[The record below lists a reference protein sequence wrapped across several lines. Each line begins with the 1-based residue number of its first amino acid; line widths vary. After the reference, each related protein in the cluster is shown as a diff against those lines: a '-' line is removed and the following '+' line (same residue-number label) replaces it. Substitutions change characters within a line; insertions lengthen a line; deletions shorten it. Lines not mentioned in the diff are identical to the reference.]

1 MNVECTF
8 RKSAMDQLVAK
19 YFSRAFAHEK
29 LGNGN
34 KRVIARVSGD
44 VLEIYTNE
52 VTVDANGTARTSNTY
67 SPFYKV
73 NRFYITISTG
83 KTDEPKFNC
92 IVHRLDDVKQV
103 RQLRLPE
110 TVTEVVEMRFSANA
124 RKLVVVCNVGQ
135 HISIY
140 QYDTFNGDG
149 GIVKETVVQTGDNY
163 RLALNVQC
171 AI

>member
-8 RKSAMDQLVAK
+8 RKSAMDALIATH
-19 YFSRAFAHEK
+19 FNRAFAHEK

-73 NRFYITISTG
+73 NWFYITISTG
-83 KTDEPKFNC
+83 KTDEPNFNC
-92 IVHRLDDVKQV
+92 IVHRLDDVKEV

-124 RKLVVVCNVGQ
+124 RKLVVVCRVGVT
-135 HISIY
+135 IAIY
-140 QYDTFNGDG
+140 QYDTFNSDG
-149 GIVKETVVQTGDNY
+149 GIVKQKIVNQGDNY
-163 RLALNVQC
+163 RFDMNQMLL
-171 AI
+171 